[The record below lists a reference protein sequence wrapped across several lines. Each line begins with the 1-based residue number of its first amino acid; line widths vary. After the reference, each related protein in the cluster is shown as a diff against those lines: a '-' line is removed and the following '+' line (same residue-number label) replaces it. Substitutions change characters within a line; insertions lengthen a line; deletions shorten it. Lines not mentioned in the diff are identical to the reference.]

1 MFVVTK
7 GEEKKNRFITHYEIP
22 TIPHIKLDSIKPP
35 KIQASPK
42 KKKRR
47 KKKEKNKLK
56 KKKKKI

>member
-42 KKKRR
+42 KKRKGERKRKR
-47 KKKEKNKLK
+47 TN
-56 KKKKKI
+56 